1 MGAGLLPPDVNEE
14 PPTLIYDDDCGVCT
28 RAAEWVA
35 RHGDVRIVGFSD
47 LTDGQIDRLPED
59 WRECAHL
66 FADGTVYS
74 CGEAMEE
81 AFLRTDDAGTRL
93 VRVARDVPGYPRLR
107 EFGYRVFADN
117 RSLAGRLIR

>member
-1 MGAGLLPPDVNEE
+1 MSPQE
-14 PPTLIYDDDCGVCT
+14 PVLVYDDDCGVCT

-35 RHGDVRIVGFSD
+35 RHGDVELVGFSA
-47 LTDGQIDRLPED
+47 LTADQVERLPET

-66 FADGTVYS
+66 LVNGEVYS
-74 CGEAMEE
+74 CGAAMEE

-93 VRVARDVPGYPRLR
+93 VRAIREVPGYPRLR

-117 RSLAGRLIR
+117 RGLVGRLFG